1 LSTPRSRTA
10 PRTSLSNFSA
20 LRRDMSVSC
29 TACTARPLAH
39 RSWLRRYSRSNHK
52 EFSKSRDVENRLA
65 VASVK
70 NLGNSISRNRS
81 GERGITLVG
90 RQTSIESYLST
101 SHRDSTAPIC
111 RFAAVGSELRL
122 SGKDTK
128 AAATEALER
137 LIAALSAEAQGSESA
152 RRDAIAALSTMIGAM
167 VLARIA
173 GKTNLS
179 SEILDAAKDYLHR

>member
-1 LSTPRSRTA
+1 VHYESFKNFTA
-10 PRTSLSNFSA
+10 SIQSIITSVALVGGGVWAYWRFVLNRESA
-20 LRRDMSVSC
+20 
-29 TACTARPLAH
+29 
-39 RSWLRRYSRSNHK
+39 HK
-52 EFSKSRDVENRLA
+52 VDVDVEVTFVLKQDDNWIIEA